1 MSIEI
6 FMSSRMLV
14 IDDDEAS
21 RLLCRTAL
29 APDGHLVFITGSPE
43 QALAILD
50 ESPVSLLIV
59 DVLLASAELHFSS
72 TRSASRFQ

>member
-1 MSIEI
+1 
-6 FMSSRMLV
+6 
-14 IDDDEAS
+14 
-21 RLLCRTAL
+21 L